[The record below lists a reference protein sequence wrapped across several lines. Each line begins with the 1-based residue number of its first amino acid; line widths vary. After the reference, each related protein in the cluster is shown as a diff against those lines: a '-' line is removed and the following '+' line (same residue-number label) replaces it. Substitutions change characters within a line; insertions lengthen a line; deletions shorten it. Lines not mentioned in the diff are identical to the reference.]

1 MQAQVVHVHISM
13 ATTIT
18 FVIHIVMK
26 GKSPPSNMCT
36 TTTNDI
42 YYELKHDNDII
53 IMKMLH
59 KRKCTSPN
67 KPYFTPSPSFMS
79 TREDRETS
87 TTKTELRLQQ
97 PLRHLRQVLSRHLR
111 LWTYDIFAYFPRVRL
126 HRLHQVQGDHLRARA
141 TLPSSEAPQGRWPSM
156 GNSLRSWRRATRCHI
171 IWASHTKTVTRRS
184 SKGHPLRPRR

>member
-1 MQAQVVHVHISM
+1 MQAQVVHVHIYM

-18 FVIHIVMK
+18 FVINIIMK
-26 GKSPPSNMCT
+26 DKSPPSILC

-42 YYELKHDNDII
+42 YYELKCENDTI

-67 KPYFTPSPSFMS
+67 KPYFTSRPSFKS
-79 TREDRETS
+79 KREDRETS

-111 LWTYDIFAYFPRVRL
+111 LWTYGIFAYFPRVRL
-126 HRLHQVQGDHLRARA
+126 QRLHQVQGDYLRAMA

-156 GNSLRSWRRATRCHI
+156 GNSLH
-171 IWASHTKTVTRRS
+171 
-184 SKGHPLRPRR
+184 